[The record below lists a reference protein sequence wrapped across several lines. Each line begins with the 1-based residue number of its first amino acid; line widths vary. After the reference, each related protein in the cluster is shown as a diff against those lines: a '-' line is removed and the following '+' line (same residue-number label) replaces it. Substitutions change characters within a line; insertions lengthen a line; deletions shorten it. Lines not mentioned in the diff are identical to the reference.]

1 MAITTAFCTSAKTQ
15 ALGVGLGLQT
25 GGDSIKMALYTSSA
39 TLGATTTAYTPTNEI
54 AGTGYTATGSALSGQ
69 VVTSSG
75 TTAFAD
81 FTDET
86 WATATFTAR
95 GCMIYNDTDVG
106 DPSISIH
113 DFGSDKTA
121 SGGNFLV
128 QFPTADS
135 TNAVIRL
142 A

>member
-1 MAITTAFCTSAKTQ
+1 MAITTAFCTSAKVQ
-15 ALGVGLGLQT
+15 AMGVGLGLQT
-25 GGDSIKMALYTSSA
+25 GGDSHKMALYTSAA
-39 TLGATTTAYTPTNEI
+39 TLGATTTVYSASNEI
-54 AGTGYTATGSALSGQ
+54 AGTGYTATGQALSGQ

-75 TTAFAD
+75 TTAYAD
-81 FTDET
+81 FTDVT

-95 GCMIYNDTDVG
+95 GCLIYNDTDAT
-106 DPSISIH
+106 DPAISVH

-121 SGGNFLV
+121 SGGSFLV
-128 QFPTADS
+128 QFPAADA